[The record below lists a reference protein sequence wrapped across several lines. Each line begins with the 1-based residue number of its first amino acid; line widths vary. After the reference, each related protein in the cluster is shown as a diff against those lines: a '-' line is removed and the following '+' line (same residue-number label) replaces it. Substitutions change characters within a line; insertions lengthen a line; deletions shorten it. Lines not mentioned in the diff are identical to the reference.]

1 MFELNQLRS
10 FVAIATE
17 MSFRRAA
24 ETLNMT
30 QPPLTRQIQLLERDI
45 GVELFDRSGRAIRL
59 TEAGRRFLP
68 EAQDLLRR
76 AEAAAL
82 SARRAQSGQEG
93 SVILGFVPVVA
104 LGLLPVVIAA
114 VRKSL
119 PGVDLVLR
127 EMLTIDQAEALPAG
141 QIDLG
146 LMRLPRDTSRL
157 HVSRI
162 VREPYV
168 LALPRDHPMAD
179 KPQFSLQDL
188 HGQDFIMYAPSNGW
202 YSYEMLNSMFLTEG
216 VRPNFVQFL
225 GQSITLLSLV
235 NASEGIA
242 LVPDSSRHILFPN
255 VVLRPIEL
263 PSHAISE
270 YYLGWSR
277 ALSPAA
283 AVMRVR
289 DELLKEFG
297 ASLPQD

>member
-45 GVELFDRSGRAIRL
+45 GVDLFDRSGRSIRL

-82 SARRAQSGQEG
+82 SARRAQSGLEG
-93 SVILGFVPVVA
+93 NVSLAFVPVAA
-104 LGLLPVVIAA
+104 LGLLPVIIDT
-114 VRKSL
+114 VRRAL
-119 PGVDLVLR
+119 PEIDLVLK

-146 LMRLPRDTSRL
+146 VMRLPRDRSRL
-157 HVSRI
+157 HVARI
-162 VREPYV
+162 VREPYM
-168 LALPRDHPMAD
+168 LALHRDHPLAER
-179 KPQFSLQDL
+179 PRFALSDL

-202 YSYEMLNSMFLTEG
+202 YSYEMLNSLFLSEG
-216 VRPNFVQFL
+216 VQPNYVQFL

-235 NASEGIA
+235 DAGEGIA
-242 LVPDSSRHILFPN
+242 LVPESSRHILFPN
-255 VVLRPIEL
+255 VVLRPIDL
-263 PSHAISE
+263 PAYAFSE
-270 YYLGWSR
+270 YYLAWSR
-277 ALSPAA
+277 SLSPDA
-283 AVMRVR
+283 AVLRVR
-289 DELLKEFG
+289 DELLKLFG
-297 ASLPQD
+297 ATVAAD

>member
-45 GVELFDRSGRAIRL
+45 GVKLFDRSGRAIRL

-168 LALPRDHPMAD
+168 LALPREHPMAD

-216 VRPNFVQFL
+216 IRPNFVQFL

-242 LVPDSSRHILFPN
+242 LVPESSRHILFPN

>member
-168 LALPRDHPMAD
+168 LALPREHPMAD

-216 VRPNFVQFL
+216 IRPNFVQFL

-242 LVPDSSRHILFPN
+242 LVPESSRHILFPN

>member
-45 GVELFDRSGRAIRL
+45 GVDLFDRSGRSIRL

-82 SARRAQSGQEG
+82 SARRAQSGLEG
-93 SVILGFVPVVA
+93 NVSLAFVPVAA
-104 LGLLPVVIAA
+104 LGLLPVIIDT
-114 VRKSL
+114 VRRAL
-119 PGVDLVLR
+119 PGIDLVLK

-146 LMRLPRDTSRL
+146 VMRLPRDRSRL
-157 HVSRI
+157 HVARI

-168 LALPRDHPMAD
+168 LALHRDHPLAER
-179 KPQFSLQDL
+179 PRFALSDL

-202 YSYEMLNSMFLTEG
+202 YSYEMLNSLFLSEG
-216 VRPNFVQFL
+216 VQPNYVQFL

-235 NASEGIA
+235 DAGEGIA
-242 LVPDSSRHILFPN
+242 LVPESSRHILFPN
-255 VVLRPIEL
+255 VVLRPIDL
-263 PSHAISE
+263 PAYAFSE
-270 YYLGWSR
+270 YYLAWSR
-277 ALSPAA
+277 SLSPDA
-283 AVMRVR
+283 AVSRVR
-289 DELLKEFG
+289 DELLKLFG
-297 ASLPQD
+297 ATVAPD